1 MKEAIFKSIHDTF
14 TIIAG
19 GKQLSYYLAGFF
31 FAALGILLSLY
42 QSSRSRDKLSPSTPL
57 KFSWLFL
64 IWDNMK
70 RALITLVVMFILF
83 RVLDLSYVPLM
94 IGVGIVVSV
103 ALDRII
109 VLLMSWS
116 DDIFD
121 LLASQRKKM
130 QS

>member
-14 TIIAG
+14 TIIRG
-19 GKQLSYYLAGFF
+19 GKELSYYLAGFF
-31 FAALGILLSLY
+31 FAFLGIMLSLY
-42 QSSRSRDKLSPSTPL
+42 QSSRNRDRLSPNTPL

-64 IWDNMK
+64 VWDNLK
-70 RALITLVVMFILF
+70 RAVVTLIVMFILF

-94 IGVGIVVSV
+94 IGVGIGVSV

-109 VLLMSWS
+109 VYLMSWS
-116 DDIFD
+116 DDIFN

>member
-14 TIIAG
+14 TIIGG

-64 IWDNMK
+64 IWDNLR
-70 RALITLVVMFILF
+70 RAVVTLVVMFILF

-109 VLLMSWS
+109 VLLMGWS
-116 DDIFD
+116 DNIFD
-121 LLASQRKKM
+121 LLASARKKA
-130 QS
+130 Q